1 MLPLVRELAVVEVRN
16 VDDREDWKLQYG
28 ERIPVVEVDGRM
40 VCQYRLD
47 AGALKQALVPAAC

>member
-1 MLPLVRELAVVEVRN
+1 MQPLVRELAVVEVRN
-16 VDDREDWKLQYG
+16 VDDREDWRLQYG

-47 AGALKQALVPAAC
+47 VGALKQALVAAAC